1 MKKIA
6 ILASGGGSNA
16 EAIIQYFKSVDDIE
30 VSLIVTN
37 KIKAGVIDRGQK
49 HNIPVHIIDR
59 NQLYDSEKLLDL
71 MSEYKIDLIVLA
83 GFLLLVP
90 IYLIQAYPEK
100 ILNIHPALL
109 PQYGGKGM
117 YGVNVHKAVKE
128 NRDIMSGITIHLVN
142 EKFDEGKHLFQAS
155 CRLEMEDTSEDIGA
169 KVLKLEH
176 KYYPKVIHYF
186 IEMKKD

>member
-6 ILASGGGSNA
+6 ILASGRGSNA
-16 EAIIQYFKSVDDIE
+16 EAIIQYFKNVDDIE

-37 KIKAGVIDRGQK
+37 KIKAGVIHRAQN
-49 HNIPVHIIDR
+49 HVIPIHIIER
-59 NQLYDSEKLLDL
+59 NQLYNSEKLLDL
-71 MSEYKIDLIVLA
+71 MLEYEINVIVLA

-117 YGVNVHKAVKE
+117 YGMNVHKAVKE

-142 EKFDEGKHLFQAS
+142 EKFDEGKQLFQAS
-155 CRLEMEDTSEDIGA
+155 CRLEQEDTAESIAA

-186 IEMKKD
+186 IEKKRD